1 MADIKT
7 QKCKFSH
14 PLRKTFFEA
23 DIPCDMT
30 FKEIQSYLIGEKFIE
45 DKKGGYQFI
54 YEDHMCTLA
63 APLSDYVP
71 EGVECMD
78 IRIHGL
84 LIVLT

>member
-1 MADIKT
+1 MTENKM
-7 QKCKFSH
+7 QKCRFSH

-23 DIPCDMT
+23 EIPCSMT
-30 FKEIQSYLIGEKFIE
+30 FKEIADLLIGEGFIE
-45 DKKGGYQFI
+45 EKKGGYQFI
-54 YEDHMCTLA
+54 YDDHMCTLA
-63 APLSDYVP
+63 APLADYIP

>member
-1 MADIKT
+1 MADAMK
-7 QKCKFSH
+7 QKCRFSH
-14 PLRKTFFEA
+14 PLRRTFYEA
-23 DIPCDMT
+23 DIPVDMT
-30 FKEIQSYLIGEKFIE
+30 FKEIEEKLIEEGFI
-45 DKKGGYQFI
+45 DWKVGGYQFI
-54 YEDHMCTLA
+54 FEDHMCKLA